1 MTASNSPPLTV
12 EDQYLA
18 GQGFA
23 DRALEDPGLS
33 SKEAII
39 HAQNQQGDFAR
50 GFNDRLGGAA
60 AAALARMRAS
70 GAAL

>member
-1 MTASNSPPLTV
+1 MTASNSPLLAA

-18 GQGFA
+18 GRRFA
-23 DRALEDPGLS
+23 DKTLEDPGLS

-50 GFNDRLGGAA
+50 GFNDRLGAAA
-60 AAALARMRAS
+60 AAALARMRAA
-70 GAAL
+70 GATL